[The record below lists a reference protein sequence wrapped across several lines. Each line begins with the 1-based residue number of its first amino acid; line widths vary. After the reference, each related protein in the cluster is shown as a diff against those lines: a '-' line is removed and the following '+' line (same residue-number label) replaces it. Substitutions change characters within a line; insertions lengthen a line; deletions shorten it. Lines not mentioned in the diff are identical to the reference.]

1 MKTGMS
7 WYQNLK
13 FRKKIQII
21 CFVVSLIPVILL
33 GAFCTIQSRRLLV
46 SQEETNINNIL
57 EQAASSLKH
66 YLSLQESIITT
77 LAWDEAIQS
86 AVDKSYGSNYEMFLA
101 NTEVFD
107 SKFLMIQAMH
117 PEIEGITLYTD
128 TNLYPHGTTLKQL
141 SDLKEY
147 SWYEDA
153 LSAQKPFYIFD
164 ETDGKF
170 LLVYLLPCRFYKNVM
185 IITLSYD
192 YAFSGYKSL
201 FEDDYAVGIYDS
213 AGRLI
218 FGHSSYEDAPAD
230 VFFDNELEQTLSRDA
245 GSAYFREVATED
257 AHGWNI
263 VIYRPQEFITSTAN
277 SFIVVILW
285 MIALCIFSMIYLG
298 LVLSRHLVDPL
309 EKLADNMDQIQADN
323 FTVTV
328 RSRNND
334 EIAKLIGAFDNMA
347 RRLES
352 TIHELYI
359 NKLAKQEYRL
369 QMLQSQINPHFL
381 NNTLEIINWEAR
393 MHGEEKVSSMI
404 EALSVMMSATM
415 DRNRQSLITLEEE
428 MEYVNAY
435 LYIIECRYQ
444 ERFTHTE
451 EIDEALLP
459 VKVPRLI
466 IQPVIENAVEYGNT
480 GDDRRSIALKIE
492 GTRDGEKVDMK
503 IMIINPGEPSAEDM
517 AKIKEL
523 LTDEI
528 DIKPMEER
536 STRIG
541 IRNVNR
547 RLKMI
552 YGGQSHLT
560 IEPDGNGNTISTI
573 FVKN

>member
-381 NNTLEIINWEAR
+381 YNCLSMINSKAILSGQTEISSIALQLSTFYRTTLNKGHNTTRLADEWKNTLSYLEIQRMLHSDSFEFSYSVDETLFECRIIN
-393 MHGEEKVSSMI
+393 
-404 EALSVMMSATM
+404 
-415 DRNRQSLITLEEE
+415 
-428 MEYVNAY
+428 
-435 LYIIECRYQ
+435 
-444 ERFTHTE
+444 
-451 EIDEALLP
+451 
-459 VKVPRLI
+459 LI
-466 IQPVIENAVEYGNT
+466 IQPLVENAIVHGIRYMDTENYT
-480 GDDRRSIALKIE
+480 GRIR
-492 GTRDGEKVDMK
+492 
-503 IMIINPGEPSAEDM
+503 
-517 AKIKEL
+517 
-523 LTDEI
+523 I
-528 DIKPMEER
+528 DIRRDEDNILITIEDNGCGMDRNTLDNILTAETKGY
-536 STRIG
+536 G
-541 IRNVNR
+541 IRNVDQR
-547 RLKMI
+547 IKLYFGPE
-552 YGGQSHLT
+552 YGISYESEPGAGTTAT
-560 IEPDGNGNTISTI
+560 IKLPANE
-573 FVKN
+573 